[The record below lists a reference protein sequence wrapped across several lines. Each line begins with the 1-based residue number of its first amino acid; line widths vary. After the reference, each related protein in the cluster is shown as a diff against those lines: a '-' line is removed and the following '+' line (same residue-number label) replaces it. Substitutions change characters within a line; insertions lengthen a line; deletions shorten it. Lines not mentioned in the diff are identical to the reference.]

1 MHAWTPH
8 VTTCIPTGEVPDI
21 GIPGGIRS
29 AGGGGDLISHHMLPD
44 EKNSRYRNPS
54 WFTQRGRGKRFN
66 MSPRVSRRENFPISE
81 FQAAHGAL
89 AWPLVTPDVRHL
101 VTPDVRHL
109 VTPDVEHLVTP
120 DVRHLVTP
128 RASRQ
133 EKFPISEFQMVYGA
147 RAREEI

>member
-1 MHAWTPH
+1 MM
-8 VTTCIPTGEVPDI
+8 
-21 GIPGGIRS
+21 
-29 AGGGGDLISHHMLPD
+29 SHHVLPD

-101 VTPDVRHL
+101 VTP
-109 VTPDVEHLVTP
+109 
-120 DVRHLVTP
+120 